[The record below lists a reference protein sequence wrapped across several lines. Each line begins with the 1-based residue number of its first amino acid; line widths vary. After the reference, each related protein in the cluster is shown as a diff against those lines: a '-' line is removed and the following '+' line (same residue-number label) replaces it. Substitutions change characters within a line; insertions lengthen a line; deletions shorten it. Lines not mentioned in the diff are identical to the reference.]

1 MIVLGILV
9 TTAIDALWGG
19 FVLTKLW
26 AWFVVP
32 TFHLPELT
40 LPVAIGLTRITLILT
55 SKLDLDIETH
65 AWTDIL
71 SNSLSTAI
79 ATPLAALVLGAIAH
93 SYM

>member
-1 MIVLGILV
+1 MIVFGVILA
-9 TTAIDALWGG
+9 TAIDALWGG

-40 LPVAIGLTRITLILT
+40 LPVAIGLTRITAILT

-65 AWTDIL
+65 KWTDIL
-71 SNSLSTAI
+71 RNSLSAAI
-79 ATPLAALVLGAIAH
+79 VMPLVALVLGAIAH